1 MVPVQM
7 EFATKFGEIKTVP
20 GATPRLAEDEA
31 GRREG
36 S

>member
-7 EFATKFGEIKTVP
+7 EFATKFGEIKTGP
-20 GATPRLAEDEA
+20 GPTPRLAEDEA